1 MREDH
6 VRFAHAE
13 VKILGISV
21 DHIWAHR
28 AFAHSLGDLPFPLL
42 ADWTKEVCRRYGV
55 LQEEKGYAQRSLF
68 LVDSQGVVRWRN
80 PRYDVRDA
88 AQYSALME
96 AVASLPAARS
106 QADSSDPKRP
116 T

>member
-6 VRFAHAE
+6 NRFTQAE
-13 VKILGISV
+13 VQILGISV

-42 ADWTKEVCRRYGV
+42 ADWNKEVCRRYGV

-88 AQYSALME
+88 AQYSTLME
-96 AVASLPAARS
+96 AVAALPAAHDGAAG
-106 QADSSDPKRP
+106 ADRP
-116 T
+116 AAT